1 MCGGERASHIELGS
15 DSVMSDEASR
25 TERIIAG
32 ARLVLAIA
40 AFALLLVDPAATSPD
55 ATGASR
61 VAALYFLYAVAVIW
75 IVDRGLMRVERV
87 GVWSQT
93 LDTLWFPVILLYSQG
108 ENSPFFLYYVYS
120 LVTAGFRW
128 GFLATLLCNTANVA
142 MYAIVHFATV
152 QSQFAFSRFWVRP
165 TYLYVLACLIGYLG
179 EYQRRTQRNLR
190 ALAELPGTIR
200 FQSQFPRMLAEAME
214 KVRQSFRSDQC
225 VLLLEDRDTGQV
237 VVRKTGEGTRK
248 RLQHSASS
256 PTEVAN
262 FLLEPRRNLGYLVNP
277 HRWVARIFGLKD
289 VLLFDFESQKPAAER
304 FEPSRRL
311 ASLFEMES
319 MLSVPII
326 LGSEFRGRL
335 YLVNR
340 GRRVFSYAD
349 LQYLNLIV
357 SQLAPLLDNFRL
369 LQRMQRVLVLEEK
382 NRIARDLHDG
392 LLQSL
397 ASLDL
402 RFEVCRKA
410 FHDLPP
416 PILEE
421 LQQFQKIVRDEYTQL
436 RSYMKRLKTPAF
448 AGQELQEALEAYART
463 FEKES
468 GLKVRLN
475 LPNQP
480 IGFSRSTGREV
491 YQIIHEALA
500 NVRKHARAN
509 GVEIRLEEQDGVARL
524 MISDD
529 GCGFPA
535 GSKEAPEGAVKAWP
549 WSIHERTR
557 TLGGKLRV
565 ESTAA
570 KGAKLLLEIPVL

>member
-1 MCGGERASHIELGS
+1 MH
-15 DSVMSDEASR
+15 DEASR

-40 AFALLLVDPAATSPD
+40 AFALLIVEPSASSR
-55 ATGASR
+55 GANEAHR

-75 IVDRGLMRVERV
+75 IVDRGLMRVEYI
-87 GVWSQT
+87 GICSQT

-108 ENSPFFLYYVYS
+108 DNSPFFLYYVYS

-142 MYAIVHFATV
+142 MYTIVHFATV
-152 QSQFAFSRFWVRP
+152 QSQFEFSRFWVRP

-179 EYQRRTQRNLR
+179 EYQKRTQRNLR
-190 ALAELPGTIR
+190 ALAELPGTMR

-214 KVRQSFRSDQC
+214 KVRKSFRSDQC

-237 VVRKTGEGTRK
+237 VVRKTGEGSRK
-248 RLQHSASS
+248 SLLHSSSS
-256 PTEVAN
+256 PAGEAD
-262 FLLEPRRNLGYLVNP
+262 FLLEPRNNLGYLVNP

-289 VLLFDFESQKPAAER
+289 VLLFDFGSQKPATQK
-304 FEPSRRL
+304 FEPNRRL

-319 MLSVPII
+319 MLSVPVI

-340 GRRVFSYAD
+340 GSRVFSYAD
-349 LQYLNLIV
+349 LQHLNLIV

-402 RFEVCRKA
+402 RFEVCRKV
-410 FHDLPP
+410 FRDLPS

-421 LQQFQKIVRDEYTQL
+421 LQEFQKIVRDEYSQL

-448 AGQELQEALEAYART
+448 AGRELQEALEDYART

-475 LPNQP
+475 LPTEP

-491 YQIIHEALA
+491 YQIIHEAMA
-500 NVRKHARAN
+500 NVRKHARASD
-509 GVEIRLEEQDGVARL
+509 VEIRLQEHDGIAQLV
-524 MISDD
+524 ISDD
-529 GCGFPA
+529 GCGFPEVP
-535 GSKEAPEGAVKAWP
+535 GGMSEGAVNTWP
-549 WSIHERTR
+549 WSIHERIKA
-557 TLGGKLRV
+557 LGGSLKVDSSVAR
-565 ESTAA
+565 
-570 KGAKLLLEIPVL
+570 GARLLLEIPVPRQLSTRQQPK

>member
-1 MCGGERASHIELGS
+1 MIDEGS
-15 DSVMSDEASR
+15 RS
-25 TERIIAG
+25 ERIIAG

-40 AFALLLVDPAATSPD
+40 AFALLTVDPAVTSPD
-55 ATGASR
+55 AIWASR

-75 IVDRGLMRVERV
+75 IVDRGLMPVEYV
-87 GVWSQT
+87 GICSQT
-93 LDTLWFPVILLYSQG
+93 LDTLWFPLILLFSQG

-128 GFLATLLCNTANVA
+128 GFLATLLCNTANVG

-152 QSQFAFSRFWVRP
+152 QAQFEFSRFWVRP

-179 EYQRRTQRNLR
+179 EYQKRTQRNLR

-200 FQSQFPRMLAEAME
+200 LQSQFPRMLAEAME
-214 KVRQSFRSDQC
+214 RVRQSFRSDQC

-237 VVRKTGEGTRK
+237 VVRKTGQRGRK
-248 RLQHSASS
+248 GPLRSASS
-256 PTEVAN
+256 PVGEAD
-262 FLLEPRRNLGYLVNP
+262 FLLEPRNNLGYLVNP
-277 HRWVARIFGLKD
+277 HRWVARVFGLKD
-289 VLLFDFESQKPAAER
+289 VLLFDFDLQRPAAQK

-326 LGSEFRGRL
+326 LRSEFRGRL

-340 GRRVFSYAD
+340 GRRVFSYSD
-349 LQYLNLIV
+349 LQHLNLIV

-392 LLQSL
+392 LLQTL

-402 RFEVCRKA
+402 RFEVCRKV
-410 FHDLPP
+410 FRDIPQP
-416 PILEE
+416 VLEE
-421 LQQFQKIVRDEYTQL
+421 LQQFQEIVRDEYSQL
-436 RSYMKRLKTPAF
+436 RNYMKRLKTPAF
-448 AGQELQEALEAYART
+448 AGRELQEALEHYARS

-468 GLKVRLN
+468 GLKVSLK
-475 LPNQP
+475 LPAEP
-480 IGFSRSTGREV
+480 IAFSRSTGREV

-500 NVRKHARAN
+500 NVRKHASASEI
-509 GVEIRLEEQDGVARL
+509 EIRLEELDGIAQLEV
-524 MISDD
+524 SDD
-529 GCGFPA
+529 GCGFPEVPDRMA
-535 GSKEAPEGAVKAWP
+535 DEAANGWP
-549 WSIHERTR
+549 WSIRERIKA
-557 TLGGKLRV
+557 LGGNMRV
-565 ESTAA
+565 ESSAT
-570 KGAKLLLEIPVL
+570 KGARLLLAIPVPKPSGARSSSS

>member
-1 MCGGERASHIELGS
+1 
-15 DSVMSDEASR
+15 MSDEASR

-40 AFALLLVDPAATSPD
+40 AFALLMVEPAASSGD
-55 ATGASR
+55 AAEASR

-75 IVDRGLMRVERV
+75 IVDRGLMRVEYV
-87 GVWSQT
+87 GVGSQV
-93 LDTLWFPVILLYSQG
+93 LDTLWFPVILVYSQG

-128 GFLATLLCNTANVA
+128 GFLATLLCNTANVG
-142 MYAIVHFATV
+142 MYAIVHLATV
-152 QSQFAFSRFWVRP
+152 ESQFEFSRFWVRP

-179 EYQRRTQRNLR
+179 EYQKRTQQKLR
-190 ALAELPGTIR
+190 ALAELPGSIR
-200 FQSQFPRMLAEAME
+200 FQSQFPRMLAETME

-225 VLLLEDRDTGQV
+225 VLLLEDRDTGQI
-237 VVRKTGEGTRK
+237 VVRKTGQGQRK
-248 RLQHSASS
+248 SQHGASS
-256 PTEVAN
+256 PAREAD
-262 FLLEPRRNLGYLVNP
+262 FLLEPRQNLGYLVNP

-289 VLLFDFESQKPAAER
+289 VLVFDFDAQKPAAHR

-340 GRRVFSYAD
+340 GGRIFSYAD
-349 LQYLNLIV
+349 LQHLNLTV
-357 SQLAPLLDNFRL
+357 SQLAPLLDNLRL

-402 RFEVCRKA
+402 RFEVCRKV
-410 FHDLPP
+410 FRDLPLP
-416 PILEE
+416 VLEE
-421 LQQFQKIVRDEYTQL
+421 LQELQKIVRDEYSQL

-448 AGQELQEALEAYART
+448 AGRELHEALEDYART

-468 GLKVRLN
+468 GLKVRLS
-475 LPNQP
+475 LPAEP
-480 IGFSRSTGREV
+480 IGFSRSTGREI

-500 NVRKHARAN
+500 NVRKHARARD
-509 GVEIRLEEQDGVARL
+509 VEIRLEEQDGIAQL

-529 GCGFPA
+529 GCGFPEVSEEMA
-535 GSKEAPEGAVKAWP
+535 EGAVSAWP
-549 WSIHERTR
+549 WSIHERTKA
-557 TLGGKLRV
+557 LGGSLKV
-565 ESTAA
+565 ESSVA
-570 KGAKLLLEIPVL
+570 KGSRLLLEIPVPKQFSAQAAPK

>member
-1 MCGGERASHIELGS
+1 
-15 DSVMSDEASR
+15 MSDDASR

-40 AFALLLVDPAATSPD
+40 AFALLMVDPAATSPD
-55 ATGASR
+55 ANAASR
-61 VAALYFLYAVAVIW
+61 VAAMYFLYAVAVIW
-75 IVDRGLMRVERV
+75 IVDRGLMRVEYV
-87 GVWSQT
+87 GICSQT

-128 GFLATLLCNTANVA
+128 GFLATLLCNTANVG

-152 QSQFAFSRFWVRP
+152 HSEFEFSRFWVRP

-179 EYQRRTQRNLR
+179 EYQKRTQQNLR
-190 ALAELPGTIR
+190 ALAELSGSLR
-200 FQSQFPRMLAEAME
+200 LHSQFPRMLAEAME

-225 VLLLEDRDTGQV
+225 VLLLEDRDTGQI
-237 VVRKTGEGTRK
+237 VVRKTGKGSQK
-248 RLQHSASS
+248 NLHHSASS
-256 PTEVAN
+256 PAGEAD
-262 FLLEPRRNLGYLVNP
+262 FLLEPRQNLGYLVNP
-277 HRWVARIFGLKD
+277 HRWVARVFGLKD
-289 VLLFDFESQKPAAER
+289 VLLFDFDLQKPAAQK

-319 MLSVPII
+319 MISVPII

-335 YLVNR
+335 YLVNQG
-340 GRRVFSYAD
+340 GRIFSYAD
-349 LQYLNLIV
+349 LQHLNLIV

-402 RFEVCRKA
+402 RFEVCHKQFR
-410 FHDLPP
+410 DLPSP
-416 PILEE
+416 VLEE
-421 LQQFQKIVRDEYTQL
+421 LKEFQKIVRDEYSQL

-448 AGQELQEALEAYART
+448 AGRELHEALEDYART

-475 LPNQP
+475 LPSEP
-480 IGFSRSTGREV
+480 IGFSRSMGREV
-491 YQIIHEALA
+491 YQIIHEALV
-500 NVRKHARAN
+500 NVRKHAKARE
-509 GVEIRLEEQDGVARL
+509 VEIRLEEQSGIAQVV
-524 MISDD
+524 ISDD
-529 GCGFPA
+529 GCGFPETPNRMA
-535 GSKEAPEGAVKAWP
+535 EGSGSAWP
-549 WSIHERTR
+549 WSIQERAKA
-557 TLGGKLRV
+557 LGGSLKIQ
-565 ESTAA
+565 SGAA
-570 KGAKLLLEIPVL
+570 RGSQLMLEIPAPKPLAPRTGSK

>member
-1 MCGGERASHIELGS
+1 
-15 DSVMSDEASR
+15 MSDEGSR

-40 AFALLLVDPAATSPD
+40 AFALLMVEPAASSVD
-55 ATGASR
+55 AAGASR

-75 IVDRGLMRVERV
+75 IVDRGLMRVEYV
-87 GVWSQT
+87 GVGSQV

-128 GFLATLLCNTANVA
+128 GFLATLLCNTANVG
-142 MYAIVHFATV
+142 MYAVVHFATV
-152 QSQFAFSRFWVRP
+152 QSQFEFSRFWVRP

-179 EYQRRTQRNLR
+179 EHQKRTQQNLR
-190 ALAELPGTIR
+190 ALAELPGSMR

-214 KVRQSFRSDQC
+214 KVRQLFRSDQC
-225 VLLLEDRDTGQV
+225 ILLLEDRDTGQV
-237 VVRKTGEGTRK
+237 VVRKTGEGQRTS
-248 RLQHSASS
+248 LQHSASS
-256 PTEVAN
+256 PAGQAD
-262 FLLEPRRNLGYLVNP
+262 FLLQPRQNLGYLVNP

-289 VLLFDFESQKPAAER
+289 VLLFDFDIQRPAGQK
-304 FEPSRRL
+304 FEPDRRL

-326 LGSEFRGRL
+326 LGTEFRGRL

-340 GRRVFSYAD
+340 GGRIFSYAD
-349 LQYLNLIV
+349 LRQLNLIV

-369 LQRMQRVLVLEEK
+369 LQRMQRALVLEEK

-402 RFEVCRKA
+402 RFEVCRKV
-410 FHDLPP
+410 FHDFPL

-421 LQQFQKIVRDEYTQL
+421 LKEFQKIVRDEYSQL
-436 RSYMKRLKTPAF
+436 RNYMKRLKTPAF
-448 AGQELQEALEAYART
+448 AGRELQEALEGYAST

-468 GLKVRLN
+468 GLHVKLA
-475 LPNQP
+475 LPEDP
-480 IGFSRSTGREV
+480 INFSRNTGREL

-500 NVRKHARAN
+500 NVRKHAKAKD
-509 GVEIRLEEQDGVARL
+509 VEIRLEEQDGIAQLV
-524 MISDD
+524 ISDD
-529 GCGFPA
+529 GCGFP
-535 GSKEAPEGAVKAWP
+535 EASSGVGGRPVRAWP
-549 WSIHERTR
+549 WSIQERTEA
-557 TLGGKLRV
+557 LGGSLRV
-565 ESTAA
+565 ESSPMS
-570 KGAKLLLEIPVL
+570 GSRLLLEIPILGPVGAHRVLK